1 MKTLTPL
8 YKKLGYTFKD
18 PELLTTALTHRSL
31 GERNNE
37 RLEFLGDAL
46 LNFCIA
52 EKLFHEHA
60 QLQEGQ
66 LSRLRANLVN
76 GDILSTLAQQL
87 DISQHL
93 HLGAGELKSGGAQRR
108 STLANA
114 MEAIIGAIYLDGG
127 MEVCQERIN
136 TWFFSAEIVA
146 ASRGTKKDPKTQL
159 QEYTQ
164 AHRISLPRYAILTQT
179 GKDHN
184 QIFKVQCT
192 VAEINMSAAG
202 KGPSRRR
209 AEQAA
214 AEALLK
220 LLHHD
225 AKTSS

>member
-1 MKTLTPL
+1 MKTLAPL
-8 YKKLGYTFKD
+8 YEKLGYTFQD
-18 PELLTTALTHRSL
+18 PNLLVTALTHRSL

-76 GDILSTLAQQL
+76 GDILNTLAQHL
-87 DISQHL
+87 EISHYL
-93 HLGAGELKSGGAQRR
+93 RLGAGELKSGGAQRR
-108 STLANA
+108 SILANA

-127 MEVCQERIN
+127 IAVCQQWIN
-136 TWFFSAEIVA
+136 TWFSSAEIIA
-146 ASRGTKKDPKTQL
+146 ASRGVKKDPKTQL

-164 AHRISLPRYAILTQT
+164 ARKLNLPHYAILTQT
-179 GKDHN
+179 GKEHN
-184 QIFKVQCT
+184 QVFKVKCS
-192 VAEINMSAAG
+192 VAEISMEAIG
-202 KGPSRRR
+202 KGVSRRR

-214 AEALLK
+214 AEALLN
-220 LLHHD
+220 LLQQS
-225 AKTSS
+225 KNKSS